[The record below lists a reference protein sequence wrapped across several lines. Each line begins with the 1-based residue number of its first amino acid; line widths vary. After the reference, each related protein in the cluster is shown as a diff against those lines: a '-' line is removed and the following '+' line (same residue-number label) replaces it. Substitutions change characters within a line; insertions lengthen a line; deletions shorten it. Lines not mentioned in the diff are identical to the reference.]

1 MTTEP
6 ILQMIEDQISDCYN
20 NLWQDIG
27 GLEEATESDLESFL
41 EDLARLITTLEK
53 NPEAAALVL
62 GNEMW
67 ETDLGNLKYHAIQI
81 RKIIPMMSFVHHKL
95 GEIDEPLLEH
105 LRGMDEIEFRKIK
118 QENEE
123 MCGVCMNQPC
133 SCNGEGSSESFH
145 HVGGII

>member
-1 MTTEP
+1 MTNEP
-6 ILQMIEDQISDCYN
+6 VLQMIEDQISDCYN
-20 NLWQDIG
+20 VLWQDIG

-41 EDLARLITTLEK
+41 GDLAKLITTLEK

-67 ETDLGNLKYHAIQI
+67 ETDLSNLKYHAIQI
-81 RKIIPMMSFVHHKL
+81 RKVIPMMSFVHQKL

-118 QENEE
+118 QEEE
-123 MCGVCMNQPC
+123 MCGLCMNTTC
-133 SCNGEGSSESFH
+133 TCKGNGNSENFP